1 MENAENKTPET
12 KVEEPLKPP
21 YGNVTW
27 YEDFSKKIH
36 SGRDFDRL
44 DKEWIKINIVKGP
57 NATMVFNGLRFLG
70 LVEEDGKVTEKLKS
84 LRSFGDEFKQN
95 LGKVVKEAYSLLF
108 SNVAL
113 ESAKPETLLSFFAKY
128 YGYGESAGNAA
139 TEIFVYLCGQAEIP
153 IPKELQEAKF
163 KTERPRKERKEEKPR
178 EGKHEGKQ
186 GVPRITEGMHKIEW
200 GDTVLIYLKQ
210 SEDKNEREKVANQA
224 KKLIDMYCEG

>member
-1 MENAENKTPET
+1 MENTENKTPET
-12 KVEEPLKPP
+12 KVEESLKPP

-27 YEDFSKKIH
+27 YEDFLKKIR

-44 DKEWIKINIVKGP
+44 DKEWIKINIVEGP

-84 LRSFGDEFKQN
+84 LRRFGDEFKQN
-95 LGKVVKEAYSLLF
+95 LDKVVKEAYSLLF
-108 SNVAL
+108 SNVVL
-113 ESAKPETLLSFFAKY
+113 ESAKPETLLSFFARC
-128 YGYGESAGNAA
+128 YGYGESAGGAA
-139 TEIFVYLCGQAEIP
+139 TEIFVYLCGQAEIS

-163 KTERPRKERKEEKPR
+163 KTERPRKEKKEEKPKEGR
-178 EGKHEGKQ
+178 EARQ
-186 GVPRITEGMHKIEW
+186 GVPKIPEGMHKIEW
-200 GDTVLIYLKQ
+200 GDAILIYLKQ

>member
-128 YGYGESAGNAA
+128 YGYVNQRGM
-139 TEIFVYLCGQAEIP
+139 
-153 IPKELQEAKF
+153 LQQKF
-163 KTERPRKERKEEKPR
+163 SSISV
-178 EGKHEGKQ
+178 GKQ
-186 GVPRITEGMHKIEW
+186 RF
-200 GDTVLIYLKQ
+200 LYLRNYKRQ
-210 SEDKNEREKVANQA
+210 NSRLKDLGKRGKRRNPEKENTKESKVFLESPKGCTKSNGA
-224 KKLIDMYCEG
+224 IPY